1 MGSMVEVVRIIDLTS
16 EAPDL
21 IEQAA
26 VILRD
31 AFRNRTED
39 WQDLDSARQE
49 VMESLAPDRIS
60 RVALDES
67 GKVVGWIGAFPSYR
81 GRVWELH
88 PIVVTESHRR
98 RGIGTAL
105 VEDLERLIEGRG
117 ALTLW
122 LGGDDE
128 NGETSVSGVDL
139 YADVPGAIRDLKKL
153 RGEHPLEFY
162 RRLGFRVTGVVPD
175 ANGRGRPDIFF
186 AKCIGDPDKSSIA
199 ADRRIDK
206 GATDSLINDSTT
218 ATEFLF
224 SYGTLQLERVQMA
237 TFGRRLTGIRDA
249 LPGFE
254 RGSREIDDAKVAA
267 ELGKTHYAIARF
279 TGRTI
284 DAVDGTVFAVTTDEI
299 QRADDYEVAGYKRVS
314 VALRSGTRA
323 WVYVDE
329 QHVPPES

>member
-1 MGSMVEVVRIIDLTS
+1 MVEVVRIVDLT
-16 EAPDL
+16 PDARDL
-21 IEQAA
+21 VEQAA
-26 VILRD
+26 VILQA
-31 AFRNRTED
+31 AFHNRTQD

-49 VMESLAPDRIS
+49 VMESLCPDRIS
-60 RVALDES
+60 RVALDDS

-88 PIVVTESHRR
+88 PIVVARPHRR
-98 RGIGTAL
+98 RGVGRAL
-105 VEDLERLIEGRG
+105 VEDLERLVEARG

-139 YADVPGAIRDLKKL
+139 YADVPGAIRDLEKL

-186 AKCIGDPDKSSIA
+186 AKCIGDPDKTSIA
-199 ADRRIDK
+199 ADGRIDK
-206 GATDSLINDSTT
+206 SAADSLINDSTT

-224 SYGTLQLERVQMA
+224 SYGTLQLETVQMA
-237 TFGRRLTGIRDA
+237 TFGRRLAGTRDA

-254 RGSREIDDAKVAA
+254 VGSREIDDAKVAA

-279 TGRTI
+279 TGRPI
-284 DAVDGTVFAVTTDEI
+284 DAVDGTVFAVTADEI
-299 QRADDYEVAGYKRVS
+299 RRADDYEVAGYTRVA
-314 VALRSGTRA
+314 VVLRSGTRA
-323 WVYVDE
+323 WVYVDA
-329 QHVPPES
+329 QHVPPQP